1 MTDADKFKFYEV
13 ILTERDYDRAMIKL
27 DLAGFK
33 MPKDLASWL
42 KSYYS
47 AWTSGDVSSLP
58 SPDIAIE
65 ILDGA
70 NR

>member
-27 DLAGFK
+27 DLAGFRP
-33 MPKDLASWL
+33 PKDLVIWL

-47 AWTSGDVSSLP
+47 AWAGGDVSSLP
-58 SPDIAIE
+58 SPDIAIK
-65 ILDGA
+65 ILDGDS
-70 NR
+70 

>member
-13 ILTERDYDRAMIKL
+13 ILTERDYDRAMIRL
-27 DLAGFK
+27 DLAGFRMSK
-33 MPKDLASWL
+33 VLTNWL

-65 ILDGA
+65 ILNG
-70 NR
+70 NS

>member
-33 MPKDLASWL
+33 MPKGLAIWL

-65 ILDGA
+65 ILDGDT
-70 NR
+70 